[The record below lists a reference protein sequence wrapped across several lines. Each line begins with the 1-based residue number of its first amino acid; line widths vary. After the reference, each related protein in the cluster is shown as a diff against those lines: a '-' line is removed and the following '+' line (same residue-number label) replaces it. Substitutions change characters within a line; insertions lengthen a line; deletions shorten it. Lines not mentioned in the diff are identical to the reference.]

1 MTLATLTILIAGPAA
16 TRAEVVRQAIDGA
29 DAVVERDVSGDH
41 GAIMRILEGRRV
53 DCAVI
58 DLAVAVAEG
67 GALVPT
73 LRARGIDTPIILVSA
88 TEGDQPE
95 DFGEGPEDVGRLALS
110 AHTVPS
116 LRLAVLMAVRLSR
129 AERRAH
135 DAESR
140 LARELVHDPLT
151 GLPSRQ
157 LLVDRLD
164 QALSLAHR
172 EKSGLAVMVIDI
184 NRFGDFNRT
193 HGREIGD
200 RLLQEVGLR
209 LRSRLRH
216 SDSLARLE
224 NDAFGVLLPSGGTF
238 SGALNAANKLMEALR
253 NPVEIGSLRITPTV
267 SIGISVFPSHA
278 ADGPSLLARAE
289 DAALEARGNRG
300 GLVVWSGPDEGPIV
314 GPFALAGDLR
324 HAIDHGELVL
334 HYQPKVDL
342 KTGEL
347 KGVEALIRWYHP
359 TLGLLMP
366 DTFVPLAERTGW
378 VEAIT
383 LRVLD
388 IALERV
394 AAWRRRGLDLP
405 VSVNLS
411 AISLHNEHL
420 PDEVG
425 AMLEKWGVPAEFLT
439 LELTE
444 SAIISDA
451 KLANAIARRLN
462 DMGVRISIDDFGSG
476 FTSFAYVRAMP
487 VSEVKIDKSFVQSMG
502 VCAEDKVIVRLIVE
516 LGHTLGLDI
525 VAEGIENAD
534 TLGLLAEI
542 GCGYGQGFHISR
554 ALDPAAIETWI
565 AARSPW
571 TAPAARTAT

>member
-1 MTLATLTILIAGPAA
+1 MTLGSLTLLIAGPEAS
-16 TRAEVVRQAIDGA
+16 RAGVLRQAIDGSGA
-29 DAVVERDVSGDH
+29 AIERDESGDH
-41 GAIMRILEGRRV
+41 AAILRIFDGRRI
-53 DCAVI
+53 DCAII
-58 DLAVAVAEG
+58 DLAVVAAEG
-67 GALVPT
+67 GALIPT
-73 LRARGIDTPIILVSA
+73 LRARGIDAPIILVTSEA
-88 TEGDQPE
+88 NGTEAAEAFDGALL
-95 DFGEGPEDVGRLALS
+95 LALS
-110 AHTVPS
+110 EHSAAT
-116 LRLAVLMAVRLSR
+116 LAFSIAVAAKLGRAESR
-129 AERRAH
+129 ARA
-135 DAESR
+135 AETR

-157 LLVDRLD
+157 LLIDRLA
-164 QALSLAHR
+164 QSLSLAQR

-184 NRFGDFNRT
+184 NRFGDFNRA

-200 RLLQEVGLR
+200 RLLQEVALR
-209 LRSRLRH
+209 LRARLRH

-224 NDAFGVLLPSGGTF
+224 NDAFGVLLPTGGTF
-238 SGALNAANKLMEALR
+238 SGALNAANKLMEALKA
-253 NPVEIGSLRITPTV
+253 PVEIGALRMTPTV

-278 ADGPSLLARAE
+278 TDGPTLLARAE

-383 LRVLD
+383 IRILD

-394 AAWRRRGLDLP
+394 ATWRKRGLDLP

-411 AISLHNEHL
+411 AVSLHNEHL

-462 DMGVRISIDDFGSG
+462 DMGVKISIDDFGSG

-502 VCAEDKVIVRLIVE
+502 SCAEDKVIVRLIVE

-534 TLGLLAEI
+534 TLALLSEI

-554 ALDPAAIETWI
+554 ALDPAAIETWV
-565 AARSPW
+565 
-571 TAPAARTAT
+571 AARTPWVAPIARTAS